1 MTTQLGELEALRW
14 LKESAV
20 EEPAL
25 PVGVEAQL
33 WARVS
38 RDVSALAVGSAG
50 VVTALGDSASL
61 VSGTWRRVVAS
72 RLTLWSA
79 PALVVGAVAGVA
91 GHAVFTPEKLHTVY
105 VERVVPAPPTVVAV
119 ANVESLP
126 LEPDDVAASVTQRA
140 ARSEKAAPLASAEP
154 RTQSALTRERAVLDP
169 ARVALAAG
177 ELARALEQVKRH
189 TREFPSG
196 ILSEEREAIA
206 INALVGLGNYAQA
219 TKRAAAFRVRYP
231 QSLMTHSVDA
241 AMAAVPKE

>member
-14 LKESAV
+14 LKESAI
-20 EEPAL
+20 EESEL
-25 PVGVEAQL
+25 PVGVEVEL

-38 RDVSALAVGSAG
+38 RDVSAMAVGSAG
-50 VVTALGDSASL
+50 VATALGDSASL

-72 RLTLWSA
+72 RLALWSA
-79 PALVVGAVAGVA
+79 PALFMGAAAGVA
-91 GHAVFTPEKLHTVY
+91 GHAAFTPEKVRTVY
-105 VERVVPAPPTVVAV
+105 VERVVPAPSTAVAV

-126 LEPDDVAASVTQRA
+126 LEPDDAVARFIQRA
-140 ARSEKAAPLASAEP
+140 ARSEKAALSASAEP
-154 RTQSALTRERAVLDP
+154 RTESALTRERAVLDP
-169 ARVALAAG
+169 ARVALTAG

-189 TREFPSG
+189 TRAFPSG

-219 TKRAAAFRVRYP
+219 TKRAAAFRARYP